1 MKTAAALLCLA
12 LATPAVIA
20 ADAYGPKDRE
30 NIEWCDIWIAH
41 ATESA
46 LPRVLLIGDSIT
58 RAYGGE
64 VDKRLAGKVYV
75 ARLASSAFVS
85 DPVLL
90 EQITM
95 VLDHN
100 HFDVIHFNN
109 GMHGWTHL
117 EEEYRAAFP
126 VFLDTIRKHA
136 PGAKLIWANTTPL
149 KVSPTGGTGAT
160 DDRIAA
166 RNVIAAEAI
175 KPYGIPVD
183 DLFTPMKGHP
193 ELHSDNVHF
202 NGKGVALQ
210 AAQVADVI
218 EKLLSSA
225 K

>member
-109 GMHGWTHL
+109 GMHGWTHS

-126 VFLDTIRKHA
+126 VFLDTIRKRAGGEANLGEHDA
-136 PGAKLIWANTTPL
+136 PEGEPQAGPGRLTTGSQRATL
-149 KVSPTGGTGAT
+149 SRRRRLSPTAS
-160 DDRIAA
+160 RWMIFSP
-166 RNVIAAEAI
+166 R
-175 KPYGIPVD
+175 
-183 DLFTPMKGHP
+183 
-193 ELHSDNVHF
+193 
-202 NGKGVALQ
+202 
-210 AAQVADVI
+210 
-218 EKLLSSA
+218 
-225 K
+225 